1 MLPLKACDLAEIF
14 EGEIISGEESQV
26 LASISIDTRTLQP
39 GALFIPLKGER
50 FDGRA
55 FIAEA
60 IRLGA
65 GGVLTDEL
73 GQKQFTVTPAQ
84 NTVTIKV
91 KDTLRSL
98 QNIAGFVR
106 NRLQGQV
113 VGITGSTG
121 KTSTKDMMASI
132 LSVRFRTVCS
142 ERSHNNEIGVPLTL
156 LKAEEDTEVVIV
168 ELAMRGVGQI
178 KELAEIARPT
188 LGVVTNVGKSHFEFL
203 ESEQLIARAKGELIE
218 AVSEGGAVV
227 LNADDIW
234 TENLRKLARCRVV
247 TYGVNNSSDV
257 RAEEVAVDRGKPSFV
272 VASEHGTVSVR
283 LPVLG
288 RHNVYNALA
297 AAAVALQLGLSSE
310 DVKKGLERCKLPKMR
325 MESFTTAEGIT
336 MLNDAYNANPAS
348 MEAALLTLRDAAG
361 DSRKIAVLGDM
372 LELGSISELSHY
384 QVGEMVQDLG
394 IDILIAVG
402 EMSKRTAEGAL
413 AKGMAPSDV
422 FLCKK
427 PSEAIDIL
435 GSILKPGDVVLVKA
449 SRAMEMEE
457 VVNSMVRCVASNE

>member
-1 MLPLKACDLAEIF
+1 MLPLKARDLAEIVG
-14 EGEIISGEESQV
+14 GEIISGEESQV

-106 NRLQGQV
+106 DRLQGQV

-178 KELAEIARPT
+178 KELAEITRPT

-203 ESEQLIARAKGELIE
+203 GSEQLIARAKGELIE

-227 LNADDIW
+227 LNADDVW

-272 VASEHGTVSVR
+272 VASEQGTVSVR

-297 AAAVALQLGLSSE
+297 AAAVALQLGLSLE
-310 DVKKGLERCKLPKMR
+310 DVKR
-325 MESFTTAEGIT
+325 
-336 MLNDAYNANPAS
+336 AS
-348 MEAALLTLRDAAG
+348 
-361 DSRKIAVLGDM
+361 SAV
-372 LELGSISELSHY
+372 SY
-384 QVGEMVQDLG
+384 
-394 IDILIAVG
+394 
-402 EMSKRTAEGAL
+402 
-413 AKGMAPSDV
+413 
-422 FLCKK
+422 
-427 PSEAIDIL
+427 
-435 GSILKPGDVVLVKA
+435 
-449 SRAMEMEE
+449 
-457 VVNSMVRCVASNE
+457 